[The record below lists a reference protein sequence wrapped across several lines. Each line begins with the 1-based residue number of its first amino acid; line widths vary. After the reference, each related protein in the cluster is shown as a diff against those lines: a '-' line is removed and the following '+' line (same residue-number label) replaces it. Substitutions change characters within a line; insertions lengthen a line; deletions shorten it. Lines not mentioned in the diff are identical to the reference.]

1 MIESLASLVT
11 FFSEIFTFFEQ
22 KKVVQFFKSSSI
34 KLLTFAPLCLA
45 GHKKQGISTVAS
57 VDSILI
63 STAAKSSITNFIS
76 LATFD
81 IKDDRNLSQTS
92 NLDSS
97 PTVGGCRLDGL
108 RSSPLSQGEVHQAI
122 VKVDLD

>member
-1 MIESLASLVT
+1 M
-11 FFSEIFTFFEQ
+11 
-22 KKVVQFFKSSSI
+22 QFFKSSHI

-81 IKDDRNLSQTS
+81 IKDERNLSKTS
-92 NLDSS
+92 NLDSR
-97 PTVGGCRLDGL
+97 PTVGGCELDGL
-108 RSSPLSQGEVHQAI
+108 RSSPLSQGQVQRGAAE
-122 VKVDLD
+122 VDLDVTMGT